1 MPHIPH
7 SSHRENENRQSLRA
21 ELRNS
26 ERRLSAVAVEK
37 RKPKKEVSFSLHRK
51 RWNIVEDCANLAG

>member
-37 RKPKKEVSFSLHRK
+37 RKPKKEGKFLTTQKKVGHS
-51 RWNIVEDCANLAG
+51 